1 MTSDASPILPRI
13 AVLAAAI
20 IAAIAFLYM
29 VKLMYD
35 ISGNVGRMAGEM
47 ASMSADMGQMRLD
60 MSSLARDVSAM
71 GGHTATLP
79 AIAEDMQRMRIG
91 MDRLSGI
98 VGGADQLPGVNP
110 LGVIQQMI
118 PSGERR

>member
-1 MTSDASPILPRI
+1 MASGVSPIPTRI
-13 AVLAAAI
+13 AMLAAAV
-20 IAAIAFLYM
+20 IAGIAFLYM
-29 VKLMYD
+29 VKLMHD
-35 ISGNVGRMAGEM
+35 ISGHVGRMAGEM
-47 ASMSADMGQMRLD
+47 AAMSADMGQMRD
-60 MSSLARDVSAM
+60 HMSSLARDVSAM

-79 AIAEDMQRMRIG
+79 AIAEDMQRMRTG

-98 VGGADQLPGVNP
+98 VGGAEQLPAVNP